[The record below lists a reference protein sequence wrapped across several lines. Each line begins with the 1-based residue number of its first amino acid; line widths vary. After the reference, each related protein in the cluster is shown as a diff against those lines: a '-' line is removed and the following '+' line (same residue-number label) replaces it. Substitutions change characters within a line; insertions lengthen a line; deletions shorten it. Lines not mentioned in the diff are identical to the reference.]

1 MLSQQLLSQRIPWEG
16 GARRPKGDGRREGS
30 RGAAK
35 ETATP
40 PRPRRVGGEYVF
52 YYYRLFSANLAMEI
66 LLERSARNCE
76 AMGALI

>member
-1 MLSQQLLSQRIPWEG
+1 MLSQHMLSQQYPREG

-40 PRPRRVGGEYVF
+40 PRPRRVEGNTSMV
-52 YYYRLFSANLAMEI
+52 RIIA
-66 LLERSARNCE
+66 
-76 AMGALI
+76 

>member
-40 PRPRRVGGEYVF
+40 PRPRRAGGEYVF
-52 YYYRLFSANLAMEI
+52 SITPTQTHAIADTTTLH
-66 LLERSARNCE
+66 
-76 AMGALI
+76 

>member
-1 MLSQQLLSQRIPWEG
+1 MLSQHLLSQCIPWEG

-40 PRPRRVGGEYVF
+40 PRPRRAGGEYVF
-52 YYYRLFSANLAMEI
+52 SNRNATGCDERPRDISAL
-66 LLERSARNCE
+66 SDDH
-76 AMGALI
+76 

>member
-30 RGAAK
+30 RGAATTGK

-40 PRPRRVGGEYVF
+40 PRPRRAGGEYVF
-52 YYYRLFSANLAMEI
+52 LI
-66 LLERSARNCE
+66 
-76 AMGALI
+76 ALGPCKQT